1 MKDAFVRARIEP
13 RVKDSAERILNT
25 LGLSSSEAISLF
37 YRQIVLTRGIPFE
50 IKLPTPNEETIRTF
64 ESTDRGEDLTV
75 CKDADDMFER
85 LGI

>member
-1 MKDAFVRARIEP
+1 MKAAFVRARIEP
-13 RVKDSAERILNT
+13 RVKDSAERILNA

-75 CKDADDMFER
+75 CKDADDMFKR